1 MPRRY
6 DEKGNLLAR
15 SSRAPRQAARAPA
28 PAPVATMKPKTID
41 EINELFRAAARGARI
56 RALAYL
62 HEEEM
67 AALRVRRRVR

>member
-1 MPRRY
+1 
-6 DEKGNLLAR
+6 
-15 SSRAPRQAARAPA
+15 
-28 PAPVATMKPKTID
+28 MKPKTID